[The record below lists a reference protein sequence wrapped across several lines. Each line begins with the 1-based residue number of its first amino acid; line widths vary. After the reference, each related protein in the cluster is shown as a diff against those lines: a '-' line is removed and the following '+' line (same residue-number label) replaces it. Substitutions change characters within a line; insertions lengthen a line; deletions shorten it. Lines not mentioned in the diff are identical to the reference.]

1 VRRCAPAATV
11 PLASRAE
18 ADRSCLLRAHR
29 SRPRAPPRPA
39 GVPLLATWRLKKGKT
54 NVEFFFWKMLE
65 HFEKMSVNIFMK
77 NVENVN
83 ETFRKTVE
91 SNVSPNKY

>member
-1 VRRCAPAATV
+1 
-11 PLASRAE
+11 
-18 ADRSCLLRAHR
+18 
-29 SRPRAPPRPA
+29 
-39 GVPLLATWRLKKGKT
+39 
-54 NVEFFFWKMLE
+54 LE
-65 HFEKMSVNIFMK
+65 HFEKMLVNIFMK